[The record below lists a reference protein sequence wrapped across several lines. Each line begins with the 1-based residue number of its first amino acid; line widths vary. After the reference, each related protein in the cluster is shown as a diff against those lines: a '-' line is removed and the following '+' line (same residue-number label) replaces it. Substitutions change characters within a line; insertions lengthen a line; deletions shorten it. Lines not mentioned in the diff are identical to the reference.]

1 MSLLDSQDKILNE
14 STSSANEVFFNK
26 NKDYIE
32 TNVDSAFKDLNTQFF
47 NIVNTTFS
55 NFNSNYESK
64 LDENIESHEKAV
76 LKLNSEI
83 KELKSIAEN
92 KKEVLE
98 NSKMKLIFQV
108 RKLIEKKIK
117 FNCFRKLKENLKDN
131 KFSCLEENII
141 VNGYFHKKQMRKII
155 SAWNHMAFMRKRT
168 EVVVKYNA
176 YFNLQY
182 EEKSKA
188 FSNDIQK
195 FSDILKDLES
205 KIAVEIDERR
215 KLTQLYDNSMSKA
228 ANLFVNETNTF
239 QNFSSSNVQTPKE
252 RLNNRK
258 GQSTITY

>member
-1 MSLLDSQDKILNE
+1 MSLLESQNKILNE
-14 STSSANEVFFNK
+14 STTSVNEVFFNK

-32 TNVDSAFKDLNTQFF
+32 TNVDSAFKELNTQFF

-64 LDENIESHEKAV
+64 LDENRESHERAV
-76 LKLNSEI
+76 IKLNSEI
-83 KELKSIAEN
+83 KDLKSIAEN
-92 KKEVLE
+92 KHELLE
-98 NSKMKLIFQV
+98 NSKTKLIFQI
-108 RKLIEKKIK
+108 RKLMDKKIK
-117 FNCFRKLKENLKDN
+117 YSCFRKLKENLKEN
-131 KFSCLEENII
+131 KFSALEENII
-141 VNGYFHKKQMRKII
+141 VNGFFHKKQTRKII
-155 SAWNHMAFMRKRT
+155 SAWNHLAFMRKRS

-176 YFNLQY
+176 YFNQQY
-182 EEKSKA
+182 EEKSKY

-195 FSDILKDLES
+195 YSHILKDLEN

-228 ANLFVNETNTF
+228 ANMFVNETNTF